1 MLRVDVKFVTID
13 ATVWAC
19 LKRETVEEEDESKCQ
34 RETVEEEGES
44 KCKACDTNR
53 VTQPYVGPVKS
64 LEEARKQ
71 GFERAKQFQVHR
83 HSPRCRKGKAGEH
96 GCSQMLPQAILKD
109 TWKNWK

>member
-1 MLRVDVKFVTID
+1 M
-13 ATVWAC
+13 
-19 LKRETVEEEDESKCQ
+19 EEEDESKCLQEEGESKCLQEDGESKCQ

-44 KCKACDTNR
+44 KCQACDTNR

-64 LEEARKQ
+64 LEEAKKQ
-71 GFERAKQFQVHR
+71 GFERAKQFQVHC